1 MLGQQTNHGKIL
13 FMVAHVGNPR
23 GHVINIVLVLMAL
36 ALAQMMPALVVF
48 VLDLQLLYLVSIT
61 SF

>member
-36 ALAQMMPALVVF
+36 AWVLPVLTLVLAFKLKALALV
-48 VLDLQLLYLVSIT
+48 LKELPS
-61 SF
+61 

>member
-1 MLGQQTNHGKIL
+1 M
-13 FMVAHVGNPR
+13 
-23 GHVINIVLVLMAL
+23 VLVLMAL